1 MVERGTPAALVVDVA
16 GAMQGDCTKYEHARR
31 AVHEFRDW
39 LRCNAWV
46 ADRLRSWAKERAE
59 SGRRVS
65 AKYVLE
71 LLRAA
76 DMTDAHGNRATL
88 SNTAAPLLA
97 RWLVSEVPEVAEK
110 IVMRRSVFDDVLQA
124 EGWSF

>member
-1 MVERGTPAALVVDVA
+1 MVERGTPAALVVDAA
-16 GAMQGDCTKYEHARR
+16 GAMQGDCTKYDRARR
-31 AVHEFRDW
+31 VVHEFRDW
-39 LRCNAWV
+39 LRCNSWV
-46 ADRLRSWAKERAE
+46 ADKLRSWAKERAE

-65 AKYVLE
+65 SKYVLE

-110 IVMRRSVFDDVLQA
+110 IVMRRSVFDDVIEA
-124 EGWSF
+124 EGWSL